1 MTSFLARELQR
12 KNEGVVFQRI
22 PSTRRVCTQEHRKYS
37 LSISNTSNVQVNIQ
51 LTNMSIVHPISSEI
65 CGDLLTD
72 AKEMLREAGNHLKFQ
87 GERLGNSMEQIRLAV
102 DIMRNPRTVPS
113 SHVNYADDMKFLEK
127 FAVQY
132 KQGVG
137 LSDDDHRDFII
148 KVSTILRRALSTLDD
163 EYKNVC
169 PWSLILKVN
178 HTDLCP
184 HRPFCK
190 HKQKYTQSQ
199 VPAGHPHP
207 PGGTTH
213 SDVMGFCQDD
223 YAVQPGKMKPEGCK
237 VRMYC
242 RLQHKEDVTNKK
254 NCDAIILYAVACLH
268 RDGLWE

>member
-22 PSTRRVCTQEHRKYS
+22 LSTRRVCTQEH
-37 LSISNTSNVQVNIQ
+37 L
-51 LTNMSIVHPISSEI
+51 HPISSEI

-72 AKEMLREAGNHLKFQ
+72 VKEMLKEADFHQ
-87 GERLGNSMEQIRLAV
+87 RSQEERLENSLKQIRLAV

-113 SHVNYADDMKFLEK
+113 CDSNYAEDIKFLEE
-127 FAVQY
+127 FAVNY

-137 LSDDDHRDFII
+137 LSDDAHRRYII
-148 KVSTILRRALSTLDD
+148 KVSDVLRRALSTLDD

-178 HTDLCP
+178 YTDLCP
-184 HRPFCK
+184 HQPFCK

-213 SDVMGFCQDD
+213 SDVMGFCQDE
-223 YAVQPGKMKPEGCK
+223 YVVQHGKMKPEGCK

-242 RLQHKEDVTNKK
+242 RLQHKEDGTNKK

>member
-12 KNEGVVFQRI
+12 QNAGLAFQRI
-22 PSTRRVCTQEHRKYS
+22 PSTRRICTHEH
-37 LSISNTSNVQVNIQ
+37 L
-51 LTNMSIVHPISSEI
+51 HPISSEI

-72 AKEMLREAGNHLKFQ
+72 VKELLKEAENYQRFQ
-87 GERLGNSMEQIRLAV
+87 AERLENVLKQTQLAI
-102 DIMRNPRTVPS
+102 DMMRNPRIGPS
-113 SHVNYADDMKFLEK
+113 SDFNYAEDIKFLEQ
-127 FAVQY
+127 FAVRY

-137 LSDDDHRDFII
+137 LSDDAHRHYIVN
-148 KVSTILRRALSTLDD
+148 VSIVLKRALPTLDD

-178 HTDLCP
+178 FTDLCP
-184 HRPFCK
+184 HQPFCK

-199 VPAGHPHP
+199 VPADHPRP

-213 SDVMGFCQDD
+213 SDVMGFCQDE
-223 YAVQPGKMKPEGCK
+223 YVVQPGKTKPEGCK
-237 VRMYC
+237 VKMYC
-242 RLQHKEDVTNKK
+242 GLQHKEDCTHKK